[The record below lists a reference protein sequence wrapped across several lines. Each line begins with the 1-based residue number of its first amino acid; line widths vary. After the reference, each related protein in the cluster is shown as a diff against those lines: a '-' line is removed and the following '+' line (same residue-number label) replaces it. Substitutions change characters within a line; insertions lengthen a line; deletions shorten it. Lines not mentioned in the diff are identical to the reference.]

1 MATDTRTE
9 VEPTA
14 DGSWM
19 LNTTVAVAVVWV
31 AVVVVSI
38 FAPDLVSGSE
48 QEHLPIAA
56 FTTWL
61 FGAAGT
67 AAVLLTMWKLRGA
80 ARRKPIWTGF
90 TVVVA
95 VIWLVATV
103 LALTLP
109 ELETGTDPT
118 KVPLG
123 AIFAPLA
130 ASVLTAL
137 AGVVAVVFGH
147 GPPETAAG

>member
-1 MATDTRTE
+1 MSGSTSTARE
-9 VEPTA
+9 TA
-14 DGSWM
+14 DRSWKSWT
-19 LNTTVAVAVVWV
+19 LVGVVAIWLSVA
-31 AVVVVSI
+31 AISL
-38 FAPDLVSGSE
+38 FSPDLVSGSE
-48 QEHLPIAA
+48 QGHLPIAA

>member
-1 MATDTRTE
+1 MIRC
-9 VEPTA
+9 
-14 DGSWM
+14 S
-19 LNTTVAVAVVWV
+19 
-31 AVVVVSI
+31 
-38 FAPDLVSGSE
+38 APASVRSRKGCR
-48 QEHLPIAA
+48 
-56 FTTWL
+56 
-61 FGAAGT
+61 
-67 AAVLLTMWKLRGA
+67 RGA

-130 ASVLTAL
+130 ASVLTAI
-137 AGVVAVVFGH
+137 AGVLAVVFGH